1 MSNRPKITVPYQS
14 IDIIIELINIT
25 LLIGI
30 WLIVIINYDQLSE
43 TIPTHFNAAGEADDF
58 GNKTIVWSLPII
70 ATFTF
75 GLVFIINRFPHVHNF
90 NINITKDNALKNYR
104 LSTQI
109 ARFANLY
116 SLILI
121 GVITLHMV
129 QMGINKPL
137 NLLNSYF
144 LAFSILTPLLG
155 IAFAFYYQKKIN
167 Q

>member
-1 MSNRPKITVPYQS
+1 MSNRPKMTVPYQS
-14 IDIIIELINIT
+14 ADILIELINVA

-30 WLIVIINYDQLSE
+30 WLIVIINYNQLPE
-43 TIPTHFNAAGEADDF
+43 TIPTHFNSSGEADNY
-58 GNKTIVWSLPII
+58 GNKAIAWTLPII
-70 ATFTF
+70 ATFIFT
-75 GLVFIINRFPHVHNF
+75 LIFILNKYPYLHNF
-90 NINITKDNALKNYR
+90 NINITEENAIKNYR

-121 GVITLHMV
+121 AVITVHTI
-129 QMGINKPL
+129 QIGINKPL

-144 LAFSILTPLLG
+144 LTFSIITPLIG